1 MLKRQAAARAHSP
14 TISLEDAYLRVRTM
28 RRTFSHP
35 AATFC
40 SGSQTFHTCGKNWTF
55 AAYLHLSA
63 PTFLSLPVA
72 YRPVDEPAEVSD
84 SEFPGWAS
92 LPGLGRAATN
102 FPAGTGLLPGPLL
115 QGLQKEQ
122 LPLDV
127 PRHLPPTLL
136 KALHGLKR
144 GSQNLGHLLLGLLQ
158 FPPESLKLF
167 AVHIYPSF
175 GEKVKKFA
183 RREKF
188 YLTDYTTL

>member
-1 MLKRQAAARAHSP
+1 
-14 TISLEDAYLRVRTM
+14 
-28 RRTFSHP
+28 
-35 AATFC
+35 
-40 SGSQTFHTCGKNWTF
+40 
-55 AAYLHLSA
+55 
-63 PTFLSLPVA
+63 VA

-92 LPGLGRAATN
+92 LPVLGRAATN
-102 FPAGTGLLPGPLL
+102 FPAWTGLLGGPFP

-127 PRHLPPTLL
+127 RRHLPPTLL

-144 GSQNLGHLLLGLLQ
+144 CPQKLGHLLLGLLQ

-175 GEKVKKFA
+175 SGKGKKICSPRKILLDRLYHIVILKQGLFPFCQRFAKKSSLNFAVYGEKSIFYPDG
-183 RREKF
+183 RRG
-188 YLTDYTTL
+188 LL